1 MTPTTIAMVVEG
13 QGEVAALP
21 VLVRRMAAEL
31 APGSWV
37 DLPRPYRVNRGTL
50 VGAGGLE
57 TVVAAVAEQVGPAGG
72 VLIMIDADD
81 DCPAELGPRLL
92 GRARAVCPGLAVS
105 VVLANREFEAWFL
118 AAAPSLSGERGLA
131 QGLECPVDVEK
142 PRHCK
147 GWLSAHRTDG
157 RSYKPVSDQA
167 ALAALVNLRMA
178 RKYSPS
184 FDKFWRDVG
193 HLLTGEEQ

>member
-81 DCPAELGPRLL
+81 DCPYQGAGERAARLSGGWPCRSARSWPSIRLSTSRVCERLRPTGLGWL
-92 GRARAVCPGLAVS
+92 GRS
-105 VVLANREFEAWFL
+105 WF
-118 AAAPSLSGERGLA
+118 R
-131 QGLECPVDVEK
+131 
-142 PRHCK
+142 
-147 GWLSAHRTDG
+147 
-157 RSYKPVSDQA
+157 
-167 ALAALVNLRMA
+167 
-178 RKYSPS
+178 
-184 FDKFWRDVG
+184 
-193 HLLTGEEQ
+193 